1 MKNIR
6 IKLNVIQKEKLTEK
20 KYVEPSQPLEPNGSS
35 FFQICSMI
43 IINTPWRYPNST

>member
-6 IKLNVIQKEKLTEK
+6 IKLNVIQKEKLMEK
-20 KYVEPSQPLEPNGSS
+20 KYVEPSQPLEPASFLQIGSR
-35 FFQICSMI
+35 I

>member
-20 KYVEPSQPLEPNGSS
+20 KHVEPSQSLEAAS